1 MVKDDY
7 DKAREYAMKGHYDL
21 SDEFFLE
28 AYANAQDL
36 YETYDHAMFL
46 DEEIKLLKDILD
58 EFEIL

>member
-7 DKAREYAMKGHYDL
+7 EKAKECAMKGHYSL
-21 SDEFFLE
+21 SDEFFLK
-28 AYANAQDL
+28 AYANAQEL

-46 DEEIKLLKDILD
+46 DEEIKLLKEILD